1 MTYQQDEF
9 MNRIRN
15 INPGETEFHQA
26 VEEVMETII
35 PFVNENHDYREAAI
49 LERICEPDRIISFRV
64 TWMDD
69 DKNVHVNRAWR
80 VQFNNAIGPYKGG
93 LRFHPTVNQ
102 GVLKFLGF
110 EQCFKNA
117 LTTLPMGGAKGGSNF
132 DPKGKSEEE
141 IFRFCQS
148 FMLELHRH
156 IGDNRDVPAGDIGV
170 GAREISYLFG
180 HYKKIYNKFEG
191 TLTGKGVSFGGSP
204 IRTEAT
210 GYGLV
215 YFAGY
220 MLNHHDDSLEGKTV
234 LISGS
239 GKVALYAA
247 EKALQ
252 SGAKVVTL
260 SDSDGAI
267 YDKDGISEE
276 KLAYVKE
283 LKEVE
288 KGRIREYAEKYGCDY
303 FEGGT
308 PWHIPADV
316 ALPCATQNE
325 LDADDAKK
333 LIDNGVK
340 LVAEGA
346 NMPCTNDAVHRFKSA
361 NVLYGPG
368 KASNAGGVSVSGLE
382 ISQNRQRMSWTADE
396 VDEKLQ
402 GIMNDIHGKCVAFG
416 ETGDG
421 DIDYSKGANIAGFVK
436 LADAMLAYGPV

>member
-1 MTYQQDEF
+1 MYQTDKF
-9 MNRIRN
+9 MNWIREN
-15 INPGETEFHQA
+15 NSSEDEFHQA
-26 VEEVMETII
+26 VEEVMNHII
-35 PFVNENHDYREAAI
+35 PYVNDNSKYQKASI

-102 GVLKFLGF
+102 GILKFLGF

-141 IFRFCQS
+141 VFRFCQS
-148 FMLELHRH
+148 FMLELHRQ
-156 IGDNRDVPAGDIGV
+156 IGDDRDVPAGDIGV
-170 GAREISYLFG
+170 GTREISYLFG
-180 HYKKIYNKFEG
+180 TYKKIYNKFVG
-191 TLTGKGVSFGGSP
+191 TLTGKGISFGGSL

-215 YFAGY
+215 YFAEH

-239 GKVALYAA
+239 GNVALYAA
-247 EKALQ
+247 EKAIQ
-252 SGAKVVTL
+252 KEAKVVTL
-260 SDSDGAI
+260 SDSDGTI
-267 YDKDGISEE
+267 YDKDGIDEE

-283 LKEVE
+283 LKEV
-288 KGRIREYAEKYGCDY
+288 KRGRIKEYAEKYDCDY
-303 FEGGT
+303 FEDGT
-308 PWHIPADV
+308 PWHIEADV

-325 LDADDAKK
+325 LNGEDAKK
-333 LIDNGVK
+333 LIDNGLVM
-340 LVAEGA
+340 VAEGA
-346 NMPCTNDAVHRFKSA
+346 NMPCTSEAVHRFKDA
-361 NVLYGPG
+361 DVLYGPG

-382 ISQNRQRMSWTADE
+382 ISQNQLRMNWSADE
-396 VDEKLQ
+396 VDKKLHN
-402 GIMNDIHGKCVAFG
+402 IMSDIHDKCV
-416 ETGDG
+416 EYGDNG
-421 DIDYSKGANIAGFVK
+421 NGVTDYSKGANIAGFVK
-436 LADAMLAYGPV
+436 IADAMLAYGPI